1 MKNKAYILMGASG
14 SGKDTLGMHFKKKG
28 IPKLLSNTSRPMRNG
43 EVDGKDY
50 YFRTVEDIENMN
62 LLNKIS
68 YAGNTYG
75 YAKDTVKAMSH
86 RNKSF
91 YCVATVSAL
100 HALKEFLPHYE
111 VVGIYLDSDEKTL
124 EKRMR
129 ERGDSEESI
138 QSRLKFLSENK
149 VLEDEAKFYANWTI
163 HKDSSLKNYQ
173 DFVSAIVEEST
184 KPKAY
189 ISGKMTGT
197 EDYGR
202 EKFSKARQILI
213 GKGYEV
219 FSPSDIGFVDGWD
232 WSEYMRY
239 DLAEMTKC
247 DIVYMLDDW
256 KDSKGATI
264 EYEVAHSLGIPVSHL
279 DLGEN

>member
-1 MKNKAYILMGASG
+1 MKNKAYVLMGASG
-14 SGKDTLGMHFKKKG
+14 SGKDTLGTYFKKKG
-28 IPKLLSNTSRPMRNG
+28 IPKLLSNTSRPMRKG

-62 LLNKIS
+62 LLNKIT
-68 YAGNTYG
+68 YADNTYG

-100 HALKEFLPHYE
+100 HALKEFLPHYD

-138 QSRLKFLSENK
+138 RSRLKFLSENQE
-149 VLEDEAKFYANWTI
+149 LEEEAKFNADWVVSKKATLSHHQNLANTI
-163 HKDSSLKNYQ
+163 VKK
-173 DFVSAIVEEST
+173 IE

-202 EKFSKARQILI
+202 EKFSKARQILM

-219 FSPSDIGFVDGWD
+219 FSPSDIGYVDGWD

-264 EYEVAHSLGIPVSHL
+264 EYEVAKGLGIPVAHL
-279 DLGEN
+279 DLKIQ